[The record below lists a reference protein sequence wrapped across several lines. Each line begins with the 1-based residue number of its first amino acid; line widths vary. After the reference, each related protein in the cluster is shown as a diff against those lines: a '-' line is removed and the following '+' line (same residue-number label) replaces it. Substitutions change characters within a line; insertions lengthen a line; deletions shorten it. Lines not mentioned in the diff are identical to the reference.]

1 MLTDFNDFNDFWILT
16 GQTKAWMFGSAVQNP
31 AHLVRNVA
39 DSCKWTR
46 SCFGLKITFCAVKR
60 QHRAFCGE
68 ISIFGNTTAA
78 LSQLISYTSL
88 KAGCILHK
96 SEVVAC
102 DVHAYETRHD
112 IWTLKV
118 IDIKCGCAASN
129 VMTLNGESRAGVF
142 QTHFG
147 VGNSWSRKHAVAH
160 EAPLYHPPRRIS
172 CGPMKCNPISL
183 QFGWVSVDRGSSGMT
198 QPAACS
204 LCMIFKN
211 TTNMIQRHFL
221 TSLSVLRGVYT
232 LYITSLLLT
241 SDEAAILWY
250 FVDNP

>member
-142 QTHFG
+142 ETHFG
-147 VGNSWSRKHAVAH
+147 VGKQLVTQTCRRTRSSIIPPTSTYQLRPDEMQPYFTTIWLSVSWQGFQWDDAAS
-160 EAPLYHPPRRIS
+160 
-172 CGPMKCNPISL
+172 GL
-183 QFGWVSVDRGSSGMT
+183 QF
-198 QPAACS
+198 
-204 LCMIFKN
+204 
-211 TTNMIQRHFL
+211 
-221 TSLSVLRGVYT
+221 VYD
-232 LYITSLLLT
+232 L
-241 SDEAAILWY
+241 
-250 FVDNP
+250 